1 MFKRKTV
8 VLRSKK
14 YGKVIKIAIIVVA
27 VIASSCL
34 IAYGWQKYDEKKYP
48 NGAEK
53 DYKLPNAFIDFFQMA
68 SDFVNRKNV
77 NNDMSEDSSE
87 QSSLLSEESREDT
100 HMIVGGN
107 SSESS
112 SSAEETQQEEPEIKG
127 GIVPEGEAAS
137 EYAFRN
143 TLFVGDYFVF
153 GVSASK
159 YFAYS
164 SFAYATGYDMNTIQ
178 TKDAFKSD
186 GEALTMAE
194 YVAKFDN
201 IDTVY
206 IAFSAE
212 SVSWMDCP
220 TFVKKYTDFIDSIIA
235 AQPDADIYIQPLL
248 PIDEKQAKKRG
259 YSVTNEKIDEIN
271 SYLLSIAEKKDI
283 WYLDMT
289 ESFKSGEGASEEEAT
304 GNGIR
309 LNEAQYEI
317 WYNYIITHKVFR

>member
-1 MFKRKTV
+1 MFNRKPTV
-8 VLRSKK
+8 LHTKK
-14 YGKVIKIAIIVVA
+14 YSKAIKIAIAAIA
-27 VIASSCL
+27 VIISSCL

-48 NGAEK
+48 DGAAR
-53 DYKLPNAFIDFFQMA
+53 DYKLPNAFLDFFQMA
-68 SDFVNRKNV
+68 SDFMNREK
-77 NNDMSEDSSE
+77 DSTSSE
-87 QSSLLSEESREDT
+87 SLAESSSLPEQSREDT
-100 HMIVGGN
+100 HIVVGKD

-112 SSAEETQQEEPEIKG
+112 SAESVEQPPEEPEMKG
-127 GIVPEGEAAS
+127 GIAPEGEAAS

-143 TLFVGDYFVF
+143 TLFIGDYFVS
-153 GVSASK
+153 GIQEEK
-159 YFAYS
+159 YFSYA

-178 TKDAFKSD
+178 AKNTFKLN

-194 YVAKFDN
+194 YIATFDN

-206 IAFSAE
+206 VAFSAE

-220 TFVKKYTDFIDSIIA
+220 TFVKKYTDFLDSIIA

-248 PIDEKQAKKRG
+248 PINEKQAQKRS

-271 SYLLSIAEKKDI
+271 SYLLGIAEKREI

-289 ESFKSGEGASEEEAT
+289 DEFKLGDGAFTDEAA

-309 LNEAQYEI
+309 LSDTQYAV
-317 WYNYIITHKVFR
+317 WYKYIITHKIM

>member
-14 YGKVIKIAIIVVA
+14 YSKVIKIAIIVVA

-164 SFAYATGYDMNTIQ
+164 SFA
-178 TKDAFKSD
+178 
-186 GEALTMAE
+186 L
-194 YVAKFDN
+194 
-201 IDTVY
+201 
-206 IAFSAE
+206 
-212 SVSWMDCP
+212 
-220 TFVKKYTDFIDSIIA
+220 
-235 AQPDADIYIQPLL
+235 
-248 PIDEKQAKKRG
+248 
-259 YSVTNEKIDEIN
+259 
-271 SYLLSIAEKKDI
+271 
-283 WYLDMT
+283 
-289 ESFKSGEGASEEEAT
+289 
-304 GNGIR
+304 
-309 LNEAQYEI
+309 
-317 WYNYIITHKVFR
+317 

>member
-14 YGKVIKIAIIVVA
+14 YSKVIKIAIIVVA

-159 YFAYS
+159 YFVYS

-271 SYLLSIAEKKDI
+271 SYLLSIAEKKI
-283 WYLDMT
+283 Y
-289 ESFKSGEGASEEEAT
+289 
-304 GNGIR
+304 GI
-309 LNEAQYEI
+309 LI
-317 WYNYIITHKVFR
+317 

>member
-14 YGKVIKIAIIVVA
+14 YSKVIKIAIIVVA

-153 GVSASK
+153 GVSVSE
-159 YFAYS
+159 YFVYS
-164 SFAYATGYDMNTIQ
+164 S
-178 TKDAFKSD
+178 SS
-186 GEALTMAE
+186 
-194 YVAKFDN
+194 
-201 IDTVY
+201 
-206 IAFSAE
+206 SAQL
-212 SVSWMDCP
+212 
-220 TFVKKYTDFIDSIIA
+220 I
-235 AQPDADIYIQPLL
+235 
-248 PIDEKQAKKRG
+248 
-259 YSVTNEKIDEIN
+259 
-271 SYLLSIAEKKDI
+271 
-283 WYLDMT
+283 
-289 ESFKSGEGASEEEAT
+289 
-304 GNGIR
+304 
-309 LNEAQYEI
+309 
-317 WYNYIITHKVFR
+317 